1 MSATAAPA
9 RRRLVDPNAPSYRWW
24 LLVVTSLGA
33 LLASLTSGTLI
44 IALPDILR
52 DLQTDLFALLWIV
65 VGYTLVVTVLVLNA
79 GRLADIFGRTRTY
92 TLGLAVFTVAS
103 AFCAIAPT
111 PLLLILGRVL
121 QGVGGAFMFA
131 NSAALVTDAFP
142 RSELGKALGLNA
154 MVVGA
159 GLIMGPIL
167 GGWLTGFGWRFVFWF
182 NVPLGLIGI
191 VAALLILVEKTPA
204 QRSISID
211 WLGSGLYLVAL
222 LALMTSLAFGGLY
235 GWTTWWVVGG
245 FVLFFVLMPIFIFVE
260 SRVRTPILDLSLFRD
275 RLFTMGNLT
284 GLLNGVA
291 RNSVLFL
298 LVFYL
303 QGVRGSD
310 PVTAG
315 IQLAPLAIGL
325 LVLSPIS
332 GVLADRY
339 GSREL
344 ATLGM
349 LVTAAG
355 LAGLLTLQ
363 VDTPYWQLAL
373 WQLIIGA
380 GSGLFN
386 SPNTSAVMGV
396 IPPAK
401 RGIGAG
407 TRAMLTNT
415 GFVLSIALAIGLMTS
430 AMDPKVLVA
439 VFSGTQIGTSGI
451 DMGPFMDALH
461 IAFAAGVVAS
471 LIGAG
476 ISMMRGGH
484 RSWEEEPA
492 LEGREELAA
501 EALIGEAEAGA
512 SI

>member
-1 MSATAAPA
+1 MTAASPSS
-9 RRRLVDPNAPSYRWW
+9 RRRLVDPEATTYRWW

-33 LLASLTSGTLI
+33 LLASLTSGTLV

-52 DLQTDLFALLWIV
+52 DLHTDLFALLWIV

-79 GRLADIFGRTRTY
+79 GRLADMFGRTRTY
-92 TLGLAVFTVAS
+92 TLGLALFTLAS

-111 PLLLILGRVL
+111 PLLLIFGRVI

-131 NSAALVTDAFP
+131 NSSALVTDAFP
-142 RSELGKALGLNA
+142 RAELGRALGLNA

-159 GLIMGPIL
+159 GLILGPIL

-191 VAALLILVEKTPA
+191 VAAMLILVEKTPA

-211 WLGSGLYLVAL
+211 WLGSALYLVAL

-235 GWTTWWVVGG
+235 GWTTWWIVCG
-245 FVLFFVLMPIFIFVE
+245 FLLFVAIMPIFLWVE
-260 SRVRTPILDLSLFRD
+260 TRARTPILDLSLFRD
-275 RLFTMGNLT
+275 RLFLMGNLT

-303 QGVRGSD
+303 QGVKGDD

-315 IQLAPLAIGL
+315 IELAPLALGL

-332 GVLADRY
+332 GALADRY

-344 ATLGM
+344 ATAGM

-355 LAGLLTLQ
+355 LAGLLSIA

-396 IPPAK
+396 VPPRK

-407 TRAMLTNT
+407 MRAMLTNT
-415 GFVLSIALAIGLMTS
+415 GFVISIALAIGLMTS

-439 VFSGTQIGTSGI
+439 VFSGTQVGASGI
-451 DMGPFMDALH
+451 DLGPFINALH

-471 LIGAG
+471 LVGAA
-476 ISMMRGGH
+476 ISLMRGGH
-484 RSWEEEPA
+484 RSWEEEPTD
-492 LEGREELAA
+492 REVAA
-501 EALIGEAEAGA
+501 ADALINDAEAGA

>member
-1 MSATAAPA
+1 
-9 RRRLVDPNAPSYRWW
+9 L
-24 LLVVTSLGA
+24 VTSLGA
-33 LLASLTSGTLI
+33 LLASLTSGTLV

-52 DLQTDLFALLWIV
+52 DLHTDLFALLWID

-79 GRLADIFGRTRTY
+79 GRLADMFGRSRTY
-92 TLGLAVFTVAS
+92 SLGLVVFTLAS

-111 PLLLILGRVL
+111 PLTLILGRVI
-121 QGVGGAFMFA
+121 QGVGGAFMLA
-131 NSAALVTDAFP
+131 NSSALVTDAFP
-142 RSELGKALGLNA
+142 RSELGRALGLNA

-159 GLIMGPIL
+159 GLILGPIL

-191 VAALLILVEKTPA
+191 VAAMLILVEKTPA

-211 WLGSGLYLVAL
+211 WLGSALYLVAL
-222 LALMTSLAFGGLY
+222 LALMTALAFGGLY
-235 GWTTWWVVGG
+235 GWTTWWIAGG
-245 FVLFFVLMPIFIFVE
+245 FVLFLVLMPVFMWVE
-260 SRVRTPILDLSLFRD
+260 MRARTPILDLSLFRD
-275 RLFTMGNLT
+275 RLFLMGNLT
-284 GLLNGVA
+284 GLLNGIA

-303 QGVRGSD
+303 QGVKGDD

-315 IQLAPLAIGL
+315 IELAPLALGL

-332 GVLADRY
+332 GALADRY

-344 ATLGM
+344 ATAGM

-355 LAGLLTLQ
+355 LAGLLSIA

-396 IPPAK
+396 VPAHK

-407 TRAMLTNT
+407 MRAMLTNT
-415 GFVLSIALAIGLMTS
+415 GFVISIALAIGLMTS

-439 VFSGTQIGTSGI
+439 VFSGTQVGASGI
-451 DMGPFMDALH
+451 DLGPFINALH
-461 IAFAAGVVAS
+461 IAFGAGVVAS

-476 ISMMRGGH
+476 ISLMRGGH

-492 LEGREELAA
+492 NREVVAADEL
-501 EALIGEAEAGA
+501 INEAESGA

>member
-1 MSATAAPA
+1 MTAAARPA
-9 RRRLVDPNAPSYRWW
+9 RRRLVDPDASSYRWW
-24 LLVVTSLGA
+24 LLLVTSLGA
-33 LLASLTSGTLI
+33 LLASLTSGTLV

-52 DLQTDLFALLWIV
+52 DLHTDLFALLWIV

-79 GRLADIFGRTRTY
+79 GRLADMFGRTKTY
-92 TLGLAVFTVAS
+92 TLGIVVFTVAS

-111 PLLLILGRVL
+111 PLLLILGRVI

-131 NSAALVTDAFP
+131 NSSALVTDAFP

-159 GLIMGPIL
+159 GLILGPVL

-191 VAALLILVEKTPA
+191 VAAMLILVEKTAA
-204 QRSISID
+204 QRQISID
-211 WLGSGLYLVAL
+211 WLGSALYLVAL

-245 FVLFFVLMPIFIFVE
+245 FVLFLVVMPIFLWVE
-260 SRVRTPILDLSLFRD
+260 ARARTPILDLTLFRD
-275 RLFTMGNLT
+275 RLFLMGNLT
-284 GLLNGVA
+284 GLLNGIA

-303 QGVRGSD
+303 QGVKGD
-310 PVTAG
+310 NPVTAG
-315 IQLAPLAIGL
+315 IELAPLALGL

-332 GVLADRY
+332 GALADRY

-344 ATLGM
+344 ATAGM
-349 LVTAAG
+349 LITAAG
-355 LAGLLTLQ
+355 LAGLLSIG

-396 IPPAK
+396 IPPNK

-407 TRAMLTNT
+407 MRAMLTNT
-415 GFVLSIALAIGLMTS
+415 GFVVSIALAIGLMTS

-439 VFSGTQIGTSGI
+439 VFSGTQTGTAGI
-451 DMGPFMDALH
+451 DLGPFINALH
-461 IAFAAGVVAS
+461 IAFGAGVVAS
-471 LIGAG
+471 LVGAG
-476 ISMMRGGH
+476 VSLMRGGH
-484 RSWEEEPA
+484 RSWQDEQ
-492 LEGREELAA
+492 A
-501 EALIGEAEAGA
+501 EAHEAAADGLITDAESGA

>member
-1 MSATAAPA
+1 MTAAARPA
-9 RRRLVDPNAPSYRWW
+9 RRRLVDPDAPGYRWW

-33 LLASLTSGTLI
+33 LLASLTSGTLV

-52 DLQTDLFALLWIV
+52 DLHTDLFALLWIV

-79 GRLADIFGRTRTY
+79 GRLADMFGRTKTY
-92 TLGLAVFTVAS
+92 TLGMAVFTIAS

-111 PLLLILGRVL
+111 PLLLILGRVI

-131 NSAALVTDAFP
+131 NSSALVTDAFP

-159 GLIMGPIL
+159 GLILGPVL

-191 VAALLILVEKTPA
+191 VAALLILVEKTAA
-204 QRSISID
+204 QRQISID

-235 GWTTWWVVGG
+235 GWTTWWVIGG
-245 FVLFFVLMPIFIFVE
+245 FVLFLVIMPVFLWVE
-260 SRVRTPILDLSLFRD
+260 ARARTPILDLSLFRD
-275 RLFTMGNLT
+275 RLFLMGNLT

-303 QGVRGSD
+303 QGVKGDD

-315 IQLAPLAIGL
+315 IELAPLALGL

-332 GVLADRY
+332 GALADRY

-349 LVTAAG
+349 LITAAG
-355 LAGLLTLQ
+355 MAGLLTIG

-407 TRAMLTNT
+407 MRAMLTNT
-415 GFVLSIALAIGLMTS
+415 GFVISIALAIGLMTS

-439 VFSGTQIGTSGI
+439 VFSGTQTGTAGI
-451 DMGPFMDALH
+451 DLGPFINALH
-461 IAFAAGVVAS
+461 IAFGAGVIAS
-471 LIGAG
+471 VIGAG
-476 ISMMRGGH
+476 VSLMRGGH
-484 RSWEEEPA
+484 RSWQDDKDEA
-492 LEGREELAA
+492 HDAA
-501 EALIGEAEAGA
+501 KDGLIADAESGA